1 MLNNRYQ
8 IYLQEETSFK
18 LAQSCC
24 NWQEAAE
31 RALELQNNI
40 KQRAY
45 IVDVQASC
53 NSNDVYRIDSSG
65 IPVSTG
71 HLARTLYEKVQLS
84 PLNELTLE
92 GVIEPLAIT
101 DALMVLKP
109 LADADNETLALSG
122 VDCKT
127 TLSADSGV
135 LEAPFSRQ
143 QQLGSDNDIA
153 LLVYCNEVLIATA
166 VFSRYIEDHRFPV
179 HQSELCYELSLHT
192 VFVAPEYRGL
202 GIATSLANTIVNIAR
217 KDMIQLH
224 QVLLDANIR
233 LKPWFSALALT
244 PGGEA
249 ICDIL
254 SEAFVEMNDDVIE
267 ELMDEGVA
275 ISYQDPVIFV
285 EGMA

>member
-8 IYLQEETSFK
+8 IFLQEDPSFK
-18 LAQSCC
+18 LAQSCG
-24 NWQEAAE
+24 NWQVAAE
-31 RALELQNNI
+31 RALELQSNI

-45 IVDVQASC
+45 IVDAQASC
-53 NSNDVYRIDSSG
+53 NSDDVYWIDSSG
-65 IPVSTG
+65 NPVSTG
-71 HLARTLYEKVQLS
+71 HLARTLYENVKLS
-84 PLNELTLE
+84 PLNELTQE
-92 GVIEPLAIT
+92 GVIEPLVIT

-109 LADADNETLALSG
+109 LADADDEALALSG
-122 VDCKT
+122 VDSKT
-127 TLSADSGV
+127 TLSAESIV
-135 LEAPFSRQ
+135 LEAPFSRH

-179 HQSELCYELSLHT
+179 RQSELCYELSLHT
-192 VFVAPEYRGL
+192 VFVTPEYRGL
-202 GIATSLANTIVNIAR
+202 GIATSLTNSIVNIAR
-217 KDMIQLH
+217 KDMLQLH
-224 QVLLDANIR
+224 QVLIDANIR